1 MNHRAGGSRKQRKS
15 LLPPVRKG
23 HRWTPCITQE
33 EENRNFFL
41 PFFLPLPTPNLSFLS
56 GIIHSEGFHVKIPQ
70 MHAVCSEQ
78 AHPLLPSLNSH
89 SPPSHVFYWNSLYSP
104 QASNAPCFFLHLL
117 SAEIIGVHYHARHP

>member
-1 MNHRAGGSRKQRKS
+1 
-15 LLPPVRKG
+15 
-23 HRWTPCITQE
+23 
-33 EENRNFFL
+33 
-41 PFFLPLPTPNLSFLS
+41 
-56 GIIHSEGFHVKIPQ
+56 VKIPQ

-117 SAEIIGVHYHARHP
+117 SAEIIGVHYHARHPWHFLRRFLQKNQYLPWSWVCWHSL